1 MRRHTSYIITAAGYI
16 AGHRGLMPHTPQPGN
31 HSASTLT
38 CPQASIHVLMADA
51 ADSVADTLGLVLL
64 GLALSSMCVQI
75 IMSLLRRH
83 SLYYT
88 DYLASLS
95 YRRTSTTIVTDRI
108 RCGSSFT

>member
-1 MRRHTSYIITAAGYI
+1 MRRHASYMITAAGYI
-16 AGHRGLMPHTPQPGN
+16 VLHRGLMPHTPQSGN
-31 HSASTLT
+31 YSASTLT
-38 CPQASIHVLMADA
+38 ASIHVPMADA

-64 GLALSSMCVQI
+64 GLALSSMCVRI
-75 IMSLLRRH
+75 IMSLLRQH

-95 YRRTSTTIVTDRI
+95 YRRTSTTIVTGRI